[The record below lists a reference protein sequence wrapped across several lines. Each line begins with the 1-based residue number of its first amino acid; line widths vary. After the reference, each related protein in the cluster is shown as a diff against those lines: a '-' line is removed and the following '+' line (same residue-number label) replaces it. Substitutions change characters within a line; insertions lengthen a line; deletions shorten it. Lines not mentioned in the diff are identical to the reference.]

1 MYSLYFADGDD
12 INVWLPQLQPVEK
25 VDETV
30 EDVLAVNEPGG
41 VLVDAERR
49 SRLHVAQKVR
59 LEIFESLLSTGR
71 PGHLNNSKENRV
83 KRKLS
88 IKHNIAAKSIH
99 WKQPSARPH
108 KFPFW
113 DSNMTIGMV
122 HTPGYWPVVQGG
134 KMQSCY
140 FKLLKHYYNTF
151 NLLYILK

>member
-12 INVWLPQLQPVEK
+12 INVRLRQLQPVEK

-59 LEIFESLLSTGR
+59 LEI
-71 PGHLNNSKENRV
+71 
-83 KRKLS
+83 
-88 IKHNIAAKSIH
+88 
-99 WKQPSARPH
+99 
-108 KFPFW
+108 
-113 DSNMTIGMV
+113 
-122 HTPGYWPVVQGG
+122 QGG

-140 FKLLKHYYNTF
+140 FKLLKHYYNIF